1 MLELTEITKTFTG
14 GAEPLQILRGISL
27 TVQSGQRIAIVGS
40 SGSGKSTLLSIMAG
54 LDQPTSGRVILDG
67 VDLTT
72 SSESAITELR
82 RQSIGYIFQ
91 SFELVESLTA
101 LENVLLPAALDGKNQ
116 LARAEELLARVGLR
130 DRLTHYPSELSGGE
144 QQRVA
149 LARALINQPKIIFAD
164 EPTGSLDERTGG
176 EVFAL
181 LRDFTEEHQTALVLI
196 THDRALS
203 RTMDLV
209 YELSDGVLHQVL

>member
-1 MLELTEITKTFTG
+1 MLELTAVTKTFTG
-14 GAEPLQILRGISL
+14 GATPLQILRGISL

-72 SSESAITELR
+72 SSERAITELR

-116 LARAEELLARVGLR
+116 LARAEDLLAKVGLR

-181 LRDFTEEHQTALVLI
+181 LHDFTRQHQTALVLI

-209 YELSDGVLHQVL
+209 YELSDGVLTQL